1 MMQSEVF
8 KYVIAGGLAFLVD
21 FAVLYVCTDLLGMH
35 YLLSNLLGYIS
46 GIAIT
51 FSLNTQWVF
60 RYRRYK
66 KTWVEFVIFNVIVV
80 AGLGLNQGMMA
91 LLVGVW
97 GMYYLYAKIVTSV
110 FVTVFNYIAK
120 KFILFH
126 PAALSGHA

>member
-1 MMQSEVF
+1 MRHSEVF
-8 KYVIAGGLAFLVD
+8 KYVVAGGLAFLVD
-21 FAVLYVCTDLLGMH
+21 FAVLYLCTDLLGMH
-35 YLLSNLLGYIS
+35 YLLSNLLGYS
-46 GIAIT
+46 AGIAIT

-60 RYRRYK
+60 NYRRYK
-66 KTWVEFVIFNVIVV
+66 KTWLEFAIFNGIVV

-110 FVTVFNYIAK
+110 FVTAFNYFAK

-126 PAALSGHA
+126 PTAASGRH